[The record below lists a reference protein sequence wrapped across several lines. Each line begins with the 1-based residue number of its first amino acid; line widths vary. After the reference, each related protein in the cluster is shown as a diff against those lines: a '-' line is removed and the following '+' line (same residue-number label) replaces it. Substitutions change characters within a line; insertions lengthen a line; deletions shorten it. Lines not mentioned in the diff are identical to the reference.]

1 MNIIDN
7 QTLALVTL
15 SHFQKFGPASL
26 KKINENFDNLEEVF
40 RAPLESLLHIG
51 ITQKT
56 AEEFISQRSILNTEK
71 ILAKMATEQ
80 ISAILIGDKDY
91 PAILTKIFDAPQ
103 LLYYKGDIRNITNCL
118 AIVGSRKHTSYGA
131 RVTESIAGELAANGF
146 TIISGLALGVDT
158 IAHQAA
164 LKAKGRT
171 IAVLGTGLDNKSL
184 YPPTNRKLADDI
196 VANGGAIISEFPL
209 GTEPLRYNFPMR
221 NRIVSGLS
229 LGTVVV
235 EASEK
240 SGSLITASCAL
251 EQGREVFA
259 VPGNIFSDF
268 SKGTNNLI
276 KQGAKTVSSAQEII
290 ETFDFQYE
298 ARHTALKKAVPASAE
313 EEKIIAIIGCETRH
327 INDIVR
333 LSDLDTSRI
342 NSTLI
347 IMEMKGMVRNI
358 GGGEYII
365 T

>member
-1 MNIIDN
+1 L
-7 QTLALVTL
+7 THL
-15 SHFQKFGPASL
+15 SCF
-26 KKINENFDNLEEVF
+26 
-40 RAPLESLLHIG
+40 
-51 ITQKT
+51 
-56 AEEFISQRSILNTEK
+56 
-71 ILAKMATEQ
+71 
-80 ISAILIGDKDY
+80 
-91 PAILTKIFDAPQ
+91 
-103 LLYYKGDIRNITNCL
+103 YYKGEIRNITNCL

-171 IAVLGTGLDNKSL
+171 IAVLGTGLDNQSL
-184 YPPTNRKLADDI
+184 YPPANRKLAEDI

-240 SGSLITASCAL
+240 SGSLITATCAL

-276 KQGAKTVSSAQEII
+276 KQGAKAVSSAQEII

-298 ARHTALKKAVPASAE
+298 ARHTALKKAVPASIE

-333 LSDLDTSRI
+333 LSELDTSRI

-358 GGGEYII
+358 GGGEYIL